1 MKKFYALDGS
11 DKIPF
16 ADEKALNDY
25 VSSHPSS
32 TPLVTH
38 EWESTEIRASMG
50 DSWNPITLETEA
62 PYPLEAAIRIRWRRI
77 LYGAKIW
84 HGSDYY
90 FKNIRV
96 QRQGDK
102 CTITMQMWNIARCMI
117 DFGPQENWPD
127 DQLMTRVVTF
137 DGVEDGDLPSDDFLL
152 DIPQKPIR
160 FIPPDADEQKLPL
173 DDVNMAVGNWLYTE
187 NTPDE
192 AKEIVFDGEPY
203 YDGTWKQDL
212 HDSKHR
218 YTLIIEPNGDVLK
231 E

>member
-16 ADEKALNDY
+16 ADEKALNEY

-32 TPLVTH
+32 TPAINY
-38 EWESTEIRASMG
+38 EWQSPEIRTIMG
-50 DSWNPITLETEA
+50 DSWNPIILEIEA
-62 PYPLEAAIRIRWRRI
+62 PYPLETAMRIRWRRI

-152 DIPQKPIR
+152 DIPQKPVR
-160 FIPPDADEQKLPL
+160 FIPQDADEQKLPL
-173 DDVNMAVGNWLYTE
+173 DDVNMAVGNWLYTS
-187 NTPDE
+187 NTIEE

-212 HDSKHR
+212 HDSNGS
-218 YTLIIEPNGDVLK
+218 YTLIIEPNGDVRK

>member
-11 DKIPF
+11 NKIPF
-16 ADEKALNDY
+16 ADAKALAEY

-32 TPLVTH
+32 TPIVNY
-38 EWESTEIRASMG
+38 EWESPEMRAQLG

-62 PYPLEAAIRIRWRRI
+62 PYPLETAMRIRWRRI

-90 FKNIRV
+90 FKCIRV
-96 QRQGDK
+96 QREGNK
-102 CTITMQMWNIARCMI
+102 CIVTMQMWNIARCMI
-117 DFGPQENWPD
+117 EFGPQENWPD
-127 DQLMTRVVTF
+127 EKLMTRVVTF

-152 DIPQKPIR
+152 DIPQKPVR
-160 FIPPDADEQKLPL
+160 FILPDADEQKLPL

-187 NTPDE
+187 NTMDE
-192 AKEIVFDGEPY
+192 VKEIVFDGEPY
-203 YDGTWKQDL
+203 YDGTWKQNL

-218 YTLIIEPNGDVLK
+218 YTLIIERNGNVLK

>member
-1 MKKFYALDGS
+1 MKKFYALDDS

-16 ADEKALNDY
+16 ADAKALKDY

-32 TPLVTH
+32 TPGVSY
-38 EWESTEIRASMG
+38 EWESPEIRTQLG

-62 PYPLEAAIRIRWRRI
+62 PYPLETAMRIRWRRI
-77 LYGAKIW
+77 LYGAKIL

-90 FKNIRV
+90 FKSVHV
-96 QRQGDK
+96 QREGNK
-102 CTITMQMWNIARCMI
+102 CIVTMQMWNIARCMI
-117 DFGPQENWPD
+117 EFGPEENWPD

-137 DGVEDGDLPSDDFLL
+137 DGVEDGDLPSDDFML

-160 FIPPDADEQKLPL
+160 FIQPELNELKLPL
-173 DDVNMAVGNWLYTE
+173 EDVNMAVGNWLYTS
-187 NTPDE
+187 NTIEE

-203 YDGTWKQDL
+203 YDGKWKQDL

-218 YTLIIEPNGDVLK
+218 YTLIIERNGDVRK